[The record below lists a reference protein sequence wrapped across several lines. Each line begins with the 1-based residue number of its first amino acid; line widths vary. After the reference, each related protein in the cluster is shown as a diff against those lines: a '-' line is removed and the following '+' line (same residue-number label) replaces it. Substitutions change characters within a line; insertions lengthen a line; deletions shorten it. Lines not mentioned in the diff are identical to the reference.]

1 MITRTAGIGALAL
14 SVLLIGCSGSSA
26 SPAAVTT
33 PVDAST
39 TEPTTAALPST
50 TAATT
55 TVSGSAAGAPVTF
68 TAQVWADNWFSL
80 YVNGEKV
87 GEDSVPIT
95 TVRSF
100 NAETISFTA
109 SYPLTIAMVS
119 KDYVEGDSGLEYI
132 GTARQQ
138 MGDGGFIAQIT
149 DTTTG
154 DVVATTSSAWKGLV
168 IFRAPLNTD
177 CVTSTDPATTCT
189 HEIIPEPDGWTSPSF
204 DDTSWVAA
212 HEYTAAEVGAKDG
225 YDTVTWAPDAKLIW
239 SDDLKVDNTILWR
252 TTVTQP

>member
-1 MITRTAGIGALAL
+1 
-14 SVLLIGCSGSSA
+14 
-26 SPAAVTT
+26 
-33 PVDAST
+33 
-39 TEPTTAALPST
+39 
-50 TAATT
+50 
-55 TVSGSAAGAPVTF
+55 VTF

-80 YVNGEKV
+80 YVNGTNV

-109 SYPLTIAMVS
+109 SYPLTIALVS

-138 MGDGGFIAQIT
+138 MGDGGFIAQVT

-154 DVVATTSSAWKGLV
+154 NVVATTSSAWKGLV

-177 CVTSTDPATTCT
+177 CVTSTEPATTCT
-189 HEIIPEPDGWTSPSF
+189 HEILPEPDGWTSPSF
-204 DDTSWVAA
+204 DDSSWITAQ
-212 HEYTAAEVGAKDG
+212 EYTAAEVGAKDG
-225 YDTVTWAPDAKLIW
+225 YTTVSWAPDAALIW
-239 SDDLKVDNTILWR
+239 SGDLKVDNTILWR